1 MNENVKKYGKI
12 LAWIVLPTLLIAFI
26 YMVVYMRKKKIG
38 LKQLPKELKKEIK
51 NIDLKNKLGITK
63 KENNLNAILENNND
77 KELIGDNQKE
87 QNVIEEKLE
96 IEKKPEQKEKVKDDI
111 KD

>member
-12 LAWIVLPTLLIAFI
+12 LAWIVVPTLLIAFI

>member
-1 MNENVKKYGKI
+1 
-12 LAWIVLPTLLIAFI
+12 
-26 YMVVYMRKKKIG
+26 MVVYMRKKKIG

>member
-12 LAWIVLPTLLIAFI
+12 LAWIVVPTLLIAFI

-63 KENNLNAILENNND
+63 KENNLNTVLENNND
-77 KELIGDNQKE
+77 NELIGDNQKE
-87 QNVIEEKLE
+87 QNVAEEKLE
-96 IEKKPEQKEKVKDDI
+96 IEKNLNKKKK
-111 KD
+111 

>member
-77 KELIGDNQKE
+77 NELIDDNQKE

-96 IEKKPEQKEKVKDDI
+96 TEKKPEQKEKVKDDI